1 MNLAMLRSVELNTAR
16 MSLHPTKVRD
26 KGSAAL
32 ARHTAAV
39 ITTAFG
45 GVGLRFRLPLGG
57 PKAGHFTHHEKH
69 HTYSCV
75 RDLRESETQLLTH
88 VNAVSSRDGTKAAAE
103 KVRHHKAQK
112 SGGVPEGR
120 FRLFRYSGYAIGIRG
135 SCQATSHP
143 ASHSP
148 ASSLAVSLTRSYVT
162 SLIMQTGELG
172 YYNLPCIFQLPE
184 NSTAMNI

>member
-1 MNLAMLRSVELNTAR
+1 MLRSVELNTPR

-45 GVGLRFRLPLGG
+45 GVGLRFRLPLSG

-120 FRLFRYSGYAIGIRG
+120 FRLFDTQDLQLASEGPVKQRAIRHRIVL
-135 SCQATSHP
+135 HP
-143 ASHSP
+143 P
-148 ASSLAVSLTRSYVT
+148 WRCL
-162 SLIMQTGELG
+162 
-172 YYNLPCIFQLPE
+172 
-184 NSTAMNI
+184 